1 MRLPTTLL
9 MCDVVTV
16 VCTTFDDGE
25 DHSVKHRSRSSHGS
39 YMTSKLD
46 CKLVRTQSLLKK
58 IGNTNDLCF
67 LYMFLV
73 LTAVAAQY

>member
-9 MCDVVTV
+9 KCDVVTV

-58 IGNTNDLCF
+58 IGNSYKKGKGPTDIAVDLHSSKK
-67 LYMFLV
+67 
-73 LTAVAAQY
+73 